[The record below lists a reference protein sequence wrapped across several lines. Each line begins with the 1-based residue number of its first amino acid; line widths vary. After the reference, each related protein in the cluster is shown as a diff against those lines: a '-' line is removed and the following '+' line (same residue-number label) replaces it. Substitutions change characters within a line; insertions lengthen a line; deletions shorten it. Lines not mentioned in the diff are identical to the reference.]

1 MSDKSKA
8 LCVEVREGA
17 VCVCQG
23 RESTGECCAGSKAT
37 LARTGGKRSASDST
51 HRSAAA
57 AAAAVGISRSQ
68 VSSPA
73 SVTLTAAAT
82 A

>member
-1 MSDKSKA
+1 MCVSLWEGKYA
-8 LCVEVREGA
+8 GVLCA
-17 VCVCQG
+17 
-23 RESTGECCAGSKAT
+23 ASKAT

-57 AAAAVGISRSQ
+57 AAAAAAAVGISRSQ

-73 SVTLTAAAT
+73 SVTDWLLPPDFCSYCPDNS
-82 A
+82 